1 MSSIIYNTTS
11 AKSLASLPSSI
22 SCSFAMSTT
31 FTPKFNSS
39 YQSQPMATDQK
50 IICNLK
56 DKDGKQTGTCS
67 VSTFGNISHKYTLN
81 ITSPTACILKR

>member
-11 AKSLASLPSSI
+11 AKSLSSLPSSI

-31 FTPKFNSS
+31 FNPKFNSS
-39 YQSQPMATDQK
+39 YQNQPLASDQN
-50 IICNLK
+50 IVCYLK
-56 DKDGKQTGTCS
+56 DKDGKQTGKCN

-81 ITSPTACILKR
+81 ITSPSVCTLTR